1 MPGLLDPTE
10 DIISPD
16 ERRAIS
22 QQNLFSTLLQS
33 GLQLAAAGDNLYPW
47 QRAQMI
53 GQAAQSLGG
62 MPAQNQQ
69 MLGNAAQMKLV
80 SQKAADKKRESEV
93 LNSPDFKAALAQ
105 LPPEMQALARL
116 NPQGA
121 ISAISNWRQLQ
132 QQEAQ
137 AKATADRED
146 RREALKL
153 QLVQMKEA
161 GQPSAAQ
168 KAVDTAFGKDYA
180 DWVAGGGYTDTLKQL
195 GQLDEAKEILK
206 NSGGWASG
214 PFVGAATATGLAPYI
229 LEDATKVKNRVEDVA
244 QRNLRA
250 ILGGQFAEREGREL
264 IARAFNPALSPEENI
279 SRITRMAEQIRN
291 AAKIKQDAAEYY
303 EKNGSLRG
311 WTGRLPTLSDFDPD
325 KGQGGPG
332 GAGGGGGGSGGGGGV
347 PTVSSKQQYDAL
359 PRGTVYIAPD
369 GSRRTKP

>member
-1 MPGLLDPTE
+1 MAGLLDPTD
-10 DIISPD
+10 DIVTPE
-16 ERRAIS
+16 ERKAIT
-22 QQNLFSTLLQS
+22 QQNLFNTLLQ
-33 GLQLAAAGDNLYPW
+33 GGMQLVAGGENLLPW

-53 GQAAQSLGG
+53 GQAAQTFGG

-80 SQKAADKKRESEV
+80 SQKAADKKREEAMLS
-93 LNSPDFKAALAQ
+93 SPEFKEALAN
-105 LPPEMQALARL
+105 LPPDMRALAGL
-116 NPQGA
+116 NVPAA
-121 ISAISNWRQLQ
+121 ISAISNNRQLLA
-132 QQEAQ
+132 QQEA
-137 AKATADRED
+137 AKRAADLED
-146 RREALKL
+146 RREAFKIHLA
-153 QLVQMKEA
+153 QMKEA

-303 EKNGSLRG
+303 EKKGSLRG

-325 KGQGGPG
+325 KGRGGPG